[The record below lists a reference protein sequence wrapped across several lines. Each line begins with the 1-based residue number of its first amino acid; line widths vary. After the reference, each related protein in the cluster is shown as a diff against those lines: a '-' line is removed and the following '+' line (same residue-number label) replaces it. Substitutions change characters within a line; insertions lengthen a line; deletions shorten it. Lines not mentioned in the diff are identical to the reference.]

1 MDNASII
8 AAYRRYARN
17 YDRLFGR
24 ILEPGRKLAIK
35 KMNCLPG
42 ERVLEVGIGTGLSL
56 PLYPERT
63 CVVGI
68 DISPHMLARSNRRIS
83 LEGMRNANLGLMDA
97 GNMSF
102 PDNCFD
108 KAAAIYVASVVQNP
122 FSMVSEMKRVC
133 KQGGDLFFL
142 NHFTNGN
149 GLIGVYESLLSPFAK
164 LIGFRPTFS
173 IDDFV
178 SDSSLDV
185 VEIASVN
192 MFGCWTLI
200 HAKNG

>member
-1 MDNASII
+1 MDNRSII
-8 AAYRRYARN
+8 VAYKRYART
-17 YDRLFGR
+17 YDLLFGR
-24 ILEPGRKLAIK
+24 VLEPGRRLVVK

-56 PLYPERT
+56 PLYPEGT
-63 CVVGI
+63 YVVGI
-68 DISPHMLARSNRRIS
+68 DISPHMLARSNQRIFS
-83 LEGMRNANLGLMDA
+83 EGMRNTELGLVDA
-97 GNMSF
+97 QNMSF
-102 PDNCFD
+102 SDNCFD
-108 KAAAIYVASVVQNP
+108 KVAAIYVASVVQNP

-178 SDSSLDV
+178 SDSSLHV
-185 VEIASVN
+185 VEIAPVN
-192 MFGCWTLI
+192 MFGC
-200 HAKNG
+200 